1 MQITKRILSL
11 LLAFAMVLS
20 LLPTTASA
28 STGKVYIS
36 VSYDGT
42 YIDGAT
48 GNPIAYIPV
57 SFSDISSIDLDSYGL
72 GEYMYDENGD
82 SYSFVTAAKIL
93 IERMRMFFSQ
103 LKLDVNDILD
113 FEYAKFENSENRY
126 AYKVR
131 KEFGSEFVKKALQL
145 TKERQDQ

>member
-1 MQITKRILSL
+1 MFDLNPFEEAGIDRRDLEFAHL
-11 LLAFAMVLS
+11 LLIWM
-20 LLPTTASA
+20 A
-28 STGKVYIS
+28 STPVEPITLNDQVHAVQNFKNAAR
-36 VSYDGT
+36 YDLKT
-42 YIDGAT
+42 
-48 GNPIAYIPV
+48 V
-57 SFSDISSIDLDSYGL
+57 
-72 GEYMYDENGD
+72 YMYDENGD

-113 FEYAKFENSENRY
+113 FEYAKFENSKNRY